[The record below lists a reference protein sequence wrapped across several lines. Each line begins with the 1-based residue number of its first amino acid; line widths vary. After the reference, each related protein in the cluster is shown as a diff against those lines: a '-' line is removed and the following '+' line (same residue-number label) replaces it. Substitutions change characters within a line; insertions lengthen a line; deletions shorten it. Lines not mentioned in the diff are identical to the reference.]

1 MIGEADDG
9 LVAQGTKRIAYVLW
23 IRLLFGAPAMA
34 ASNVPRNNRLRIVV
48 SERDSA
54 LVLEVLKRPPK
65 PTKPLLAA
73 ARRRARKRRAI
84 L

>member
-9 LVAQGTKRIAYVLW
+9 LVTQGTKRLAYVLW
-23 IRLLFGAPAMA
+23 TRTLFGAPAMA
-34 ASNVPRNNRLRIVV
+34 ASNVPRNDRLRMVV

-65 PTKPLLAA
+65 PTKALLAA
-73 ARRRARKRRAI
+73 ARRRARRRRAT